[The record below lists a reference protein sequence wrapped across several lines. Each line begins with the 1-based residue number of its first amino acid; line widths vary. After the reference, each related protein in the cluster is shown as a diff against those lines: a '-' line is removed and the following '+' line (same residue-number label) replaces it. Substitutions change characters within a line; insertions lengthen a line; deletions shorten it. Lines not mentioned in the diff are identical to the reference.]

1 MKLKKKDFIE
11 IEFTGRVREGEIF
24 DSNIKE
30 DLKKTNLDL
39 EPKPF
44 IFCLGEG
51 MFLDGI
57 DSFLIEKDIGEY
69 KVELQPENAFGK
81 RNPKLI
87 QMIPLKV
94 FKEHKTQA
102 PLPGTMFQFDGKIGK
117 VLTASGGRVIV
128 DFNNPLAGR
137 EVEYKIKV
145 LRKIDDID
153 EKIKSL
159 NEFFFRKNF
168 EFKIED
174 KTLKLKVDKGFKQ
187 FVDLFKDKFKEIL
200 DLELEVEEIGEK
212 TDKKSQ

>member
-1 MKLKKKDFIE
+1 E
-11 IEFTGRVREGEIF
+11 IEYTGSANEQIF
-24 DSNIKE
+24 DTTDPEKAKE
-30 DLKKTNLDL
+30 IGIETKV
-39 EPKPF
+39 KPIIISVGNDMVVKGF
-44 IFCLGEG
+44 DQE
-51 MFLDGI
+51 
-57 DSFLIEKDIGEY
+57 LIGKETEKSYSIH
-69 KVELQPENAFGK
+69 LTPENAFGK